1 MTAVPEPLMD
11 TWSMVALGATV
22 GVMGTAFVSDIRYG
36 RIPNKLTYPAILAGV
51 ALGFMTGGTEG
62 MWSSFAGFALGF
74 GILFLGMMFGGIGGG
89 DVKLAGALGALVGLP
104 VAALGLLYM
113 CLCSGAMALGI
124 LIWKGKFLASLRRIG
139 RYMFTSLL
147 PFLET
152 EELKEEDSDPF
163 PLGVAIVVG
172 FAWAM
177 IETHFGA
184 APLLEISLQGAP

>member
-1 MTAVPEPLMD
+1 MSSAMADPMVG
-11 TWSMVALGATV
+11 TWGAIALGATV
-22 GVMGTAFVSDIRYG
+22 GVMGTALVSDVKYG

-51 ALGFMTGGTEG
+51 ALGFLTGGTEG
-62 MWSSFAGFALGF
+62 MWSSFAGFGLGF
-74 GILFLGMMFGGIGGG
+74 GVLFGGMMFGGIGGG
-89 DVKLAGALGALVGLP
+89 DVKLAAALGALVGLP
-104 VAALGLLYM
+104 ATALGLLYM
-113 CLCSGAMALGI
+113 CLCSGAMAFAI
-124 LIWKGKFLASLRRIG
+124 LIWKGKLFASLRRIG

-163 PLGVAIVVG
+163 PLGVAIVAG

-184 APLLEISLQGAP
+184 APLLELTF